1 MAETSMGLNLNLNP
15 SEWFGGSDTAESD
28 RRYMNDWNMK
38 MAERNEK
45 FQHEQFEWNKQLNL
59 HGIKMRA
66 DDAIAAGF
74 HPLVGAGVNPAGG
87 HSGGFGGQVVGGDSQ
102 KSRRGAGVSVGLSQG
117 IGRAQSATMTQMER
131 EMAQA
136 NLEGI
141 RANTAE
147 SEARKALAEYELEQL
162 RGKPPFPPLE
172 QQYRDSNGRIVT
184 LPHPDAANA
193 MSADPAYTWYRSL
206 IVNPSRR
213 IRQNWRND
221 NAFWS
226 REMNKPRRY

>member
-1 MAETSMGLNLNLNP
+1 MGEQQTTAGFNFNFDP
-15 SEWFGGSDTAESD
+15 VSWFDDGSDTATND
-28 RRYMNDWNMK
+28 RRFMNDWNMK
-38 MAERNEK
+38 MQERNEA
-45 FQHEQFEWNKQLNL
+45 FQHELAE
-59 HGIKMRA
+59 HGIKMRVN
-66 DDAIAAGF
+66 DAIDAGL
-74 HPLVGAGVNPAGG
+74 HPLVGAGVNPA
-87 HSGGFGGQVVGGDSQ
+87 SGQFGSPIFAGDAAPSGR
-102 KSRRGAGVSVGLSQG
+102 SGSTSVGFSQN
-117 IGRAQSATMTQMER
+117 IGRASSSTMTQMER

-147 SEARKALAEYELEQL
+147 SMARKALAEYELQQL
-162 RGKPPFPPLE
+162 RNKPPFPPLE
-172 QQYRDSNGRIVT
+172 QQYRDSDGRMVT

-226 REMNKPRRY
+226 REMNKPRRF